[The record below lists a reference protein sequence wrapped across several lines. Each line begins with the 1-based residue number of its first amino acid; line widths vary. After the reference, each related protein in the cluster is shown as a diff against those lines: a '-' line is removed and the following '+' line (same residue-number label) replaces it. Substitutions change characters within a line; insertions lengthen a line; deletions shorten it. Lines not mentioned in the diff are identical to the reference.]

1 MGDLWIA
8 PGADISICAMD
19 NTDRSV
25 GFVNEHWVK
34 ASKYTDDT
42 LAMEAIE
49 DAKSA
54 KQTAE
59 EAQKR
64 FADMASDGMVDP
76 IEKTSLRAEYTSITE

>member
-19 NTDRSV
+19 NTDHSL

-49 DAKSA
+49 VL
-54 KQTAE
+54 QAE
-59 EAQKR
+59 NEDR
-64 FADMASDGMVDP
+64 
-76 IEKTSLRAEYTSITE
+76 